1 MGLTENKIQLK
12 LPLPFG
18 GKESQIIEG
27 KNSVVL
33 IGANGSGKTRMSIWI
48 EENNKNVSVHRISAQ
63 KSLNMPSS
71 TSTSDLNSS
80 QERFLYG
87 RNDGNKT
94 WLKNDGKLFGRWGGR
109 PVIHLLDDFQ
119 HLMEFLFTEAF
130 QKMLSENNKHFKG
143 ESLTYVDT
151 KLNQVKSIWES
162 VINNKLLNIEAG
174 KIEVSDKNSPDEKFN
189 GSEMSDGEREIFY
202 FIGAVLCVP
211 INSVIIIDEPENHLH
226 KAILIRLWNAI
237 ESARQDCLFVY
248 ITHDLDF
255 AMSRNNS
262 QIVWVKDM
270 PKPNVWDYELPEA
283 EDCLIDGL
291 RLQILGSRQ
300 DVLLVEGKESS
311 LDKRIY
317 PLIFTE
323 YNVIPIEGCTRVISF
338 TKAFNALEGMH
349 YCKVR
354 GIVDRDRR
362 TDKEIEDLNKVGV
375 FCPEVAEIENLFL
388 LPEVIRI
395 AAQKLDRS
403 EPEIENILNSVKQ
416 KTFEFLANHLEEQA
430 LLFTKQ
436 EVQNKI
442 NDALNKKF
450 SNFKD
455 YKLAVESIPSVADA
469 DLIYE
474 NIKVSIQKII
484 DKRNYL
490 EALKV
495 INHKGLLSESGL
507 PAEFKWKQPD
517 YIDYVLRLLSTV
529 NVSHQLVDIFKQ
541 YIKIEE

>member
-1 MGLTENKIQLK
+1 MASTENKIQLK

-18 GKESQIIEG
+18 GKESPIIEG

-48 EENNKNVSVHRISAQ
+48 EENNKNLNVHRISAQ
-63 KSLNMPSS
+63 KSLTMPSS
-71 TSTSDLNSS
+71 TNTSDLESS
-80 QERFLYG
+80 RERFFYG
-87 RNDGNKT
+87 QNTDDKA
-94 WLKNDGKLFGRWGGR
+94 WLKNDGKFQGRWGGR
-109 PVIHLLDDFQ
+109 PAIHLLDDFH
-119 HLMEFLFTEAF
+119 HLMQLLFTEAF
-130 QKMLSENNKHFKG
+130 QKLWNDNKK
-143 ESLTYVDT
+143 TTT
-151 KLNQVKSIWES
+151 KLYEIKSIWET
-162 VINNKLLNIEAG
+162 VITNKALKFEAG
-174 KIEVSDKNSPDEKFN
+174 KIEVSNKNSPDEKFN
-189 GSEMSDGEREIFY
+189 GAEMSDGEREIFY
-202 FIGAVLCVP
+202 FIGEVLCVP
-211 INSVIIIDEPENHLH
+211 KNSVIIIDEPENHLH
-226 KAILIRLWNAI
+226 KSILIRLWNAI

-248 ITHDLDF
+248 ITHDLAF
-255 AMSRNNS
+255 AVSRNNS
-262 QIVWVKDM
+262 QIIWVKDM
-270 PKPNVWDYELPEA
+270 PQPNVWKYELLSQDYFP
-283 EDCLIDGL
+283 IDGL

-311 LDKRIY
+311 LDKRLY

-338 TKAFNALEGMH
+338 TKAFNALNEMH

-362 TDKEIEDLNKVGV
+362 TDKEIEDLNKAGV

-395 AAQKLDRS
+395 VAQKLDRS
-403 EPEIENILNSVKQ
+403 EPEIENLLNSVKQ
-416 KTFEFLANHLEEQA
+416 KTFEFLVNHLEEHA

-442 NDALNKKF
+442 NNALNKKF
-450 SNFKD
+450 SNFD
-455 YKLAVESIPSVADA
+455 SYKSVVDSIPAVADA
-469 DLIYE
+469 DSIYE
-474 NIKVSIQKII
+474 NINVSIQKII
-484 DKRNYL
+484 DEKNYL

-529 NVSHQLVDIFKQ
+529 NVSNQLIDIFKQ